1 MIRVFS
7 KKKSAST
14 SVVRRMYIGFAVM
27 VSLFIV
33 TVVLMLNGT
42 SRVHQQLLLVNSDA
56 LPLVTYSNL
65 TSVNLLIADKTFKDF
80 LTSEDSER
88 QQLFANKF
96 EQNHQDFIAALDKLK
111 HATQQG
117 SALAQQL
124 SALLALEQRYFAESK
139 LAMNNYRN
147 QLAAQQ
153 ERRITARRF
162 QKLQTELRL
171 GMSEF
176 VNSQQDLAVK
186 LMAKSYFE
194 KLKQTETTTSDALAS
209 DDIKTIAKAMKDN
222 KRSVTQLNF
231 SYQGLVTQLPEL
243 KQHFDQATTQFIQD
257 VGKKGGVLDQH
268 YRSVQSRNM
277 LYQNI
282 AVLAEEVDIALAI
295 LGEFRHEAEVLKDSA
310 IDSAEHIYQDS
321 YQHALLIG
329 GAVSAFLLFLAWL
342 LAQNVRKPLQRM
354 LTTLEA
360 LTDGDMRQRV
370 DDNKFIEFEQLG
382 SHINTLASHLQSIL
396 QKLGLTSTNLAEVS
410 AQNQLAM
417 SDSTTRLGEQRQ
429 QTASVATAM
438 TEMEHSVKD
447 VETSARSSMAKVG
460 DVETAV
466 HTGSLVMS
474 NNTTTINLLSGQLN
488 ESVEAVSAVK
498 QMSVDIGSILDVIQQ
513 IAMQT
518 NLLAL
523 NAAIEAARA
532 GEQGRGF
539 SVVADEVRVLA
550 KRTTDATSEIED
562 MIQNLQ
568 TKSEDANEVIQR
580 CVAEMKNSVEH
591 SAQANKAMTDIQTSI
606 AEISQMSYQIAHA
619 AEEQTTTANM
629 IARSLEDINH
639 VADSNS
645 HSMNLVAKVSNK
657 LDELAHQQN
666 ELVLGFK
673 V

>member
-410 AQNQLAM
+410 AQNQSAM